1 VTTGFCPESGVPF
14 FGLHMLAFW
23 YGVTCFLF
31 AAVLFFPVRKLLLAI
46 NINRIQAKSK
56 RAVTEEELKILR
68 KKVNVIAAIIAVTF
82 AFFYNKYMMVKFFK
96 P

>member
-1 VTTGFCPESGVPF
+1 
-14 FGLHMLAFW
+14 MLTFW
-23 YGVTCFLF
+23 YGITSFLF

-56 RAVTEEELKILR
+56 RALTEEEVQILR
-68 KKVNVIAAIIAVTF
+68 KKVNIIAAIISVTF

>member
-1 VTTGFCPESGVPF
+1 
-14 FGLHMLAFW
+14 MLTFW
-23 YGVTCFLF
+23 YGITSFLF

-46 NINRIQAKSK
+46 NINRLQAKSK
-56 RAVTEEELKILR
+56 RALTEEELQVLR
-68 KKVNVIAAIIAVTF
+68 KKVNVIAAIISVTF